1 MIEPAS
7 TSAAVT
13 VYVPVQVFVPA
24 GGMLAES
31 EQVIVVV
38 VLLSLTKNGDVS
50 VTLPVFAKV

>member
-31 EQVIVVV
+31 EQVIVI
-38 VLLSLTKNGDVS
+38 LLSVTENGDES
-50 VTLPVFAKV
+50 VTLPVFVKV